1 MQGFLATSRAR
12 AFRRAGSFLCVWAL
26 ALQAACYSYAPLQT
40 ATPPQPK
47 QMGVV
52 LNDRGRTLLGER
64 VGALVDRID
73 GQVISIDSQTV
84 VMDVFRVTDLRGNG
98 STWTGERVNIPREGI
113 LGFRERQ
120 LSKIKVLALVGVA
133 AIAIAT
139 LLSTSL
145 DVFGDPKTDP
155 PPEPPVISSRIPR

>member
-12 AFRRAGSFLCVWAL
+12 AFRRAGSFLGVWAL
-26 ALQAACYSYAPLQT
+26 TLQTACYSYAPLQT
-40 ATPPQPK
+40 ATPQPK

-52 LNDRGRTLLGER
+52 INDRGRTLLGER
-64 VGALVDRID
+64 VGELVDRID

-84 VMDVFRVTDLRGNG
+84 VIDVFRVTDLRGNG
-98 STWTGERVNIPREGI
+98 STWTGERVNIPREGV
-113 LGFRERQ
+113 LGFRERK
-120 LSKIKVLALVGVA
+120 LSTIKVLALVGVA
-133 AIAIAT
+133 AVAIAA

-155 PPEPPVISSRIPR
+155 PPEPPVISTRIPR